1 MDLTATV
8 PASWFALVG
17 GVLIASFIWWLKREF
32 DRNDR
37 EHVNLASDHKTLHR
51 AITRVH
57 RRMDHIIIHMNLP
70 PYRDRA
76 SDDIDD
82 DEYEI
87 DAHHIGERM

>member
-1 MDLTATV
+1 MDLTTQV

-37 EHVNLASDHKTLHR
+37 EHISLASDHKTLHR

-70 PYRDRA
+70 PYREA
-76 SDDIDD
+76 PPDD
-82 DEYEI
+82 DEDFEI
-87 DAHHIGERM
+87 EAHHVGDR